1 MRWYAARILSFTEA
15 LLCPVARGGEKRPN
29 VYVTRPHSLT
39 RREALATAAAPFVQT
54 RRRGSTRPNVV
65 MFMTDD
71 HGAWATGAYG
81 CREMHTPNID
91 RLAAGGVR
99 FTDAFACTP
108 VCSPSR
114 MTYMTGT
121 LPSRHGVQ
129 DWLVPDDSAA
139 PTSRRWLEGH
149 QTYADLLA
157 RAGYTLGMC
166 GKWHMGRDAAA
177 QEGFTYWATVPGG
190 SGPYRDPQFVHNG
203 AREKPGKFKTDA
215 VGDYAID
222 FLAQQKSGHPFY
234 LLVPFFAP
242 HTPFDYQPEDYR
254 RWYNDSAF
262 HCFPDAPMSPWQ
274 NPGLRQMFGKREP
287 KHAYSALISGV
298 DANIG
303 RVLARLDELRL
314 RDDTLVVFTAD
325 QGWNAGHHGVWG
337 KGNGTIPFNLYEESL
352 HVPLIWNQ
360 PGRIPAGKSPDPL
373 VSSYDYF
380 PTILEYLGVTA
391 KSDPHRVGRSY
402 ADFLRGRS
410 PQWRSR
416 LYFEYAHVR
425 GIRTG
430 TLKYLERAEG
440 YPDEMFDLE
449 ADRGETRNVIDAP
462 EYRPQREA
470 FHRELTKYFE
480 DQGAPSLEDWRSTTK
495 QTLPAESSK
504 KGPAAK

>member
-1 MRWYAARILSFTEA
+1 
-15 LLCPVARGGEKRPN
+15 
-29 VYVTRPHSLT
+29 VTRPHSLS
-39 RREALATAAAPFVQT
+39 RRQAIATFAAPFVQT
-54 RRRGSTRPNVV
+54 RRRGSTRPSVV

-166 GKWHMGRDAAA
+166 GKWHMGRDAEA

-222 FLAQQKSGHPFY
+222 FLNQQKSGHPFY

-274 NPGLRQMFGKREP
+274 NPGLKQMFGKREP

-352 HVPLIWNQ
+352 RVPLIWNQ

-391 KSDPHRVGRSY
+391 QSDPHRVGRSY

-462 EYRPQREA
+462 EYRTQREA
-470 FHRELTKYFE
+470 FHGELTKYFE
-480 DQGAPSLEDWRSTTK
+480 DQGAPPLEDWRSTTK

>member
-222 FLAQQKSGHPFY
+222 FLDQQKSGHPFY

-352 HVPLIWNQ
+352 RVPLIWNQ